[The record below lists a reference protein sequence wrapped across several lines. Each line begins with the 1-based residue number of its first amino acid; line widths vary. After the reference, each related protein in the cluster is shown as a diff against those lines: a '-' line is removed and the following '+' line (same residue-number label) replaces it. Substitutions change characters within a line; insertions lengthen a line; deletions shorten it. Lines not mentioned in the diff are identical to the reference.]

1 MGVMQM
7 VNISTIH
14 NVQLGMSIYVSGTP
28 NGWGILDAVN
38 YGCSVPRQH
47 TFLEDGDDATGTLD
61 DN

>member
-1 MGVMQM
+1 MGVVQM

-38 YGCSVPRQH
+38 YGCSVP
-47 TFLEDGDDATGTLD
+47 
-61 DN
+61 